1 MSLSLRRWCERAEF
15 IPISCVGILHSPT
28 EVYQHRNL
36 KCHGF
41 LVVGKAIFLKLSKS
55 IRAVSCESGFWT
67 IEKWKVKKKGHSL
80 FLRSASEKK
89 GLCIEIEKW
98 KWNKNDWISRSRSE
112 SEMKK
117 LRDRDQE
124 VKFLE
129 NFREFKKDRFWSIG
143 KGAFGGYIISLCNL
157 LDQREGG
164 GGRCLRLGWNGGGWD
179 EGSEVGATER
189 EEYYEDL
196 EDEHSDEEGE
206 DDWFLISLTIK

>member
-41 LVVGKAIFLKLSKS
+41 LVVGKAIFLNLSRS

-80 FLRSASEKK
+80 FSRSASEKK
-89 GLCIEIEKW
+89 GLGIEIEKW
-98 KWNKNDWISRSRSE
+98 KWNKNDWKSRSE
-112 SEMKK
+112 SVKKK
-117 LRDRDQE
+117 LRDRE

-129 NFREFKKDRFWSIG
+129 NFCIYETVGSSRQYRSTT
-143 KGAFGGYIISLCNL
+143 
-157 LDQREGG
+157 DQREASQ
-164 GGRCLRLGWNGGGWD
+164 D
-179 EGSEVGATER
+179 
-189 EEYYEDL
+189 
-196 EDEHSDEEGE
+196 HSPRS
-206 DDWFLISLTIK
+206 FLHVS

>member
-1 MSLSLRRWCERAEF
+1 
-15 IPISCVGILHSPT
+15 
-28 EVYQHRNL
+28 
-36 KCHGF
+36 
-41 LVVGKAIFLKLSKS
+41 
-55 IRAVSCESGFWT
+55 
-67 IEKWKVKKKGHSL
+67 
-80 FLRSASEKK
+80 
-89 GLCIEIEKW
+89 
-98 KWNKNDWISRSRSE
+98 
-112 SEMKK
+112 MKK
-117 LRDRDQE
+117 LRDRDRE

-164 GGRCLRLGWNGGGWD
+164 GGRCDLDGMEVD